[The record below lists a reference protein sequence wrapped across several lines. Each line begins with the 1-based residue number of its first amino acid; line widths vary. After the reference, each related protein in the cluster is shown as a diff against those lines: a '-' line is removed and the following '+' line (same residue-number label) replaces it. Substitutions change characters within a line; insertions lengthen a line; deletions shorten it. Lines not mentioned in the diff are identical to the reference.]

1 MINPE
6 LIAGMFFLPCIF
18 FILFFYCFLHIFP
31 YCHVTIAVI
40 FLQYYLNDTLNIVAL
55 LSFLG
60 RNPVHD
66 QS

>member
-1 MINPE
+1 MSLFMVHTQISPF
-6 LIAGMFFLPCIF
+6 IHST
-18 FILFFYCFLHIFP
+18 ILFFYCFLHIFP